1 MKRSRSSDGNLSG
14 TSGSAKALPVITI
27 PSSVPSST
35 INSPSD
41 TTLRTPTTAD
51 RVPERPRVESVGSAD
66 SRGSLS
72 DKSKNGVAV
81 RAGRIPVPKLVDVG
95 EGLQT
100 AQGQNARSVSMPQA
114 PPQPLVGNDAIQRS
128 VSTNDFG
135 NGSAGNTYHKRQSSS
150 TSSVGAVVRPTL
162 GQGQP
167 SSFNAGGSSST
178 PPSLVVAASATS
190 SPLAPVVS
198 PERPTR
204 TADVRT
210 SVTKDKSDT
219 PASKGGLKGRLQRA
233 LNKNSDKEKA
243 GNPTISSPIGES
255 RQGGLPPSGSAP
267 GNLPQ
272 PLGTAGR
279 SVSNPSQS
287 LPQPASTSQ
296 PHPGL
301 GNRRPSNSSFAP
313 SFIEPLNGNAGKG
326 KRNLFS
332 MRNASTDNIS
342 IGSTVSSASMM
353 IRKMGALGK
362 LARRNSMAGISR
374 IFKNKDDEDG
384 IIVPEPKMVEDPS
397 ASGTKFKKK
406 KKGLFGSKSQ
416 SANSTTDS
424 ASANIIGAN
433 GQTAEDLT
441 PAAKLAR
448 QHTVRTKSEE
458 ARKAAAAARASR
470 QLPPAAAY
478 DQGAMQNA
486 QRDESN
492 QEVDDVDKVAAQ
504 LSQFSLSAETT
515 ADAPVD
521 DDQYGDAPEMAED
534 YDGEFGAEDGSS
546 VDGDDSDEE
555 GEYVWGRSYRDRY
568 AIPARGILKTG
579 PGYGP
584 QQWPRVRAI
593 SSENANYRQPGPLAK
608 IPSHDPDHLDG
619 KNNKHESN
627 YDPFSQSFSPFESNI
642 DREPLADR
650 LNFPYT
656 HPGLNLSAPVLS
668 SMSLNLPGGGK
679 PYRSATS
686 PPVEKRNINW
696 APECAIYHTFHAE
709 VYDRRSEPATC
720 NRLTPQLAQQ
730 IKDELNGYKM
740 EEMDV
745 HPSSRIHTHFFN
757 RPRRPFSDEQK
768 WKITR
773 STTHNASIRGPN
785 KRDIVE
791 VAGNPEDGF
800 CSPAC
805 AIRSRWYRSRLNVEP
820 IWARPIVDAGDLE
833 GFQMQLKAGRK
844 VDSLPEEVDLLED
857 MEDKGEI
864 AIENGQL
871 RRIASADTPQRRPE
885 EVRCGLSESPGSR
898 TQPTHSRTTAPLPKT
913 EIVAESREKPS
924 SLMQRLEKTLSDL
937 RIVEKSANTATNQ
950 ASPTSKI
957 LSEPVQTQLHQA
969 SSVSVS
975 ASGLNQTSQ
984 SISQSSPTS
993 HEKANISG
1001 VESVDTV
1008 QDTQRPTQANTR
1020 PAQAEMGGDDS
1031 ADEESEDDETRMVFE
1046 LALAAREELDA
1057 GTF

>member
-1 MKRSRSSDGNLSG
+1 MATVEGPYSRPAFHPRYSSSDHVLSASDRHQQALRYAFGDSHAQSYTAPTSPLYQSYDNQQHLSYMTSPGYHQQTGSWEHSSQNGHYQPHTLHQQAWQAALEGMASSHTPSFDGTRSSTPLGNPNGITDLRSSSGTSSISNHAGSTSTAAPSTQPFHPYRRQPGAMKRSRSSDGNLSG
-14 TSGSAKALPVITI
+14 TGGSAKALPVITI

-66 SRGSLS
+66 LRGSLS

-219 PASKGGLKGRLQRA
+219 SASKGGLKGRLQRA

-362 LARRNSMAGISR
+362 LARRN
-374 IFKNKDDEDG
+374 
-384 IIVPEPKMVEDPS
+384 
-397 ASGTKFKKK
+397 
-406 KKGLFGSKSQ
+406 
-416 SANSTTDS
+416 
-424 ASANIIGAN
+424 
-433 GQTAEDLT
+433 
-441 PAAKLAR
+441 
-448 QHTVRTKSEE
+448 
-458 ARKAAAAARASR
+458 
-470 QLPPAAAY
+470 
-478 DQGAMQNA
+478 
-486 QRDESN
+486 
-492 QEVDDVDKVAAQ
+492 
-504 LSQFSLSAETT
+504 
-515 ADAPVD
+515 
-521 DDQYGDAPEMAED
+521 
-534 YDGEFGAEDGSS
+534 
-546 VDGDDSDEE
+546 
-555 GEYVWGRSYRDRY
+555 
-568 AIPARGILKTG
+568 
-579 PGYGP
+579 
-584 QQWPRVRAI
+584 
-593 SSENANYRQPGPLAK
+593 
-608 IPSHDPDHLDG
+608 
-619 KNNKHESN
+619 
-627 YDPFSQSFSPFESNI
+627 
-642 DREPLADR
+642 
-650 LNFPYT
+650 
-656 HPGLNLSAPVLS
+656 
-668 SMSLNLPGGGK
+668 
-679 PYRSATS
+679 
-686 PPVEKRNINW
+686 
-696 APECAIYHTFHAE
+696 
-709 VYDRRSEPATC
+709 
-720 NRLTPQLAQQ
+720 
-730 IKDELNGYKM
+730 
-740 EEMDV
+740 
-745 HPSSRIHTHFFN
+745 
-757 RPRRPFSDEQK
+757 
-768 WKITR
+768 
-773 STTHNASIRGPN
+773 
-785 KRDIVE
+785 
-791 VAGNPEDGF
+791 
-800 CSPAC
+800 
-805 AIRSRWYRSRLNVEP
+805 
-820 IWARPIVDAGDLE
+820 
-833 GFQMQLKAGRK
+833 
-844 VDSLPEEVDLLED
+844 
-857 MEDKGEI
+857 
-864 AIENGQL
+864 
-871 RRIASADTPQRRPE
+871 
-885 EVRCGLSESPGSR
+885 RC
-898 TQPTHSRTTAPLPKT
+898 
-913 EIVAESREKPS
+913 V
-924 SLMQRLEKTLSDL
+924 
-937 RIVEKSANTATNQ
+937 
-950 ASPTSKI
+950 
-957 LSEPVQTQLHQA
+957 
-969 SSVSVS
+969 
-975 ASGLNQTSQ
+975 
-984 SISQSSPTS
+984 
-993 HEKANISG
+993 
-1001 VESVDTV
+1001 
-1008 QDTQRPTQANTR
+1008 
-1020 PAQAEMGGDDS
+1020 
-1031 ADEESEDDETRMVFE
+1031 
-1046 LALAAREELDA
+1046 
-1057 GTF
+1057 